1 MNAAEPEREKPF
13 SLLSQP
19 KFPSR
24 NRTGRSAKPAI
35 LTKPSGRLSAFLIG
49 RLLFSR
55 SVCEFTDTPDFECIL
70 DRVSGAHTGYF
81 MPEPRACPRCKATV
95 SEKTLVE
102 WDGGIEVGLT

>member
-1 MNAAEPEREKPF
+1 M
-13 SLLSQP
+13 
-19 KFPSR
+19 
-24 NRTGRSAKPAI
+24 
-35 LTKPSGRLSAFLIG
+35 IG